1 MKERNSNIEL
11 LRIIAMCMIIGIHYW
26 NAQIANSKFLNNS
39 VFYVMQPLCVCGV
52 NLFVLITGWF
62 SVKSSVIDLKKIF
75 RLLLDVSI
83 WGVIGWLFA
92 CVLFDED
99 VSLHSFLQAAIPHF
113 RRNRWFVEAYVILL
127 LFIPFINIC
136 LHKISQISHRILM
149 YICIT
154 LFVVWPSFLPY
165 PPVDDYGFGFIH
177 FISLYIIIS
186 YVRMH
191 VNKLPSKLMCWAG
204 FVISYC
210 MIQLEQQLNI
220 AQRWH
225 YDSLFVVT
233 EALFLFLFFVQ
244 LNFKSKWIN
253 LLAANSFG
261 VYLIHTEP
269 LFFQKVCFYNMFAE
283 YNTNGFLAQTAIF
296 VISLS
301 GIYLVCS
308 VLEEF
313 KKEVCRYSF
322 DKVIDKIPFLKK
334 INID

>member
-1 MKERNSNIEL
+1 
-11 LRIIAMCMIIGIHYW
+11 MIIGLHYW
-26 NAQIANSKFLNNS
+26 NAQIGGGKPLNTS
-39 VFYVMQPLCVCGV
+39 LFCATQSLCVCGV

-62 SVKSSVIDLKKIF
+62 SVKSFTIDVRKIC

-83 WGVIGWLFA
+83 WGVLGLIFA
-92 CVLFDED
+92 CVFFDED
-99 VSLHSFLQAAIPHF
+99 VSLRSFLWAAIPHF

-136 LHKISQISHRILM
+136 LHKISEKSHQILM
-149 YICIT
+149 WLCIT

-165 PPVDDYGFGFIH
+165 PPVDNWGFGFIH

-191 VNKLPSKLMCWAG
+191 VNKLPSKLKCLAG

-210 MIQLEQQLNI
+210 MILLEQQLNI

-253 LLAANSFG
+253 FLAASSFG

-269 LFFQKVCFYNMFAE
+269 LFFQNVCFYDMFAK
-283 YNTNGFLAQTAIF
+283 YNTTGFLAQTVMF
-296 VISLS
+296 VVSLL
-301 GIYLVCS
+301 GIYIVCF

-313 KKEVCRYSF
+313 KKVACRYSC
-322 DKVIDKIPFLKK
+322 DKVLDKIPFLRK
-334 INID
+334 INIEYID